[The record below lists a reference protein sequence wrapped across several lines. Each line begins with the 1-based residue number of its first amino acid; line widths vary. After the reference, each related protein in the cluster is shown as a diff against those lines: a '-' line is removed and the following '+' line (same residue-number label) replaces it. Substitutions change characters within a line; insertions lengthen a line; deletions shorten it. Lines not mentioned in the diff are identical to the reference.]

1 MFECKMCGMCCRD
14 VNRYKEQVYP
24 ILKELLGGAIPN
36 FEIKDI
42 DGVCIHLTEDN
53 RCSIYTQR
61 PILCNTEKMF
71 ELLSRALGVS
81 KSQLYKAQ
89 ILSCELNRE
98 HNTNLK
104 IQKHEN

>member
-1 MFECKMCGMCCRD
+1 MFECKMCGMCCR
-14 VNRYKEQVYP
+14 NIKRYKEQVYP

-53 RCSIYTQR
+53 RCSIYAQR

-71 ELLSRALGVS
+71 DLLSIALGVT
-81 KSQLYKAQ
+81 KNELYKAQ
-89 ILSCELNRE
+89 ILSCEINKKHLN
-98 HNTNLK
+98 T
-104 IQKHEN
+104 HENEDK

>member
-1 MFECKMCGMCCRD
+1 MCCRD

-53 RCSIYTQR
+53 RCPIYAQR
-61 PILCNTEKMF
+61 PILCNTEKN
-71 ELLSRALGVS
+71 V
-81 KSQLYKAQ
+81 
-89 ILSCELNRE
+89 
-98 HNTNLK
+98 
-104 IQKHEN
+104 

>member
-1 MFECKMCGMCCRD
+1 MCGMCCR
-14 VNRYKEQVYP
+14 NIKRYKNEIYP
-24 ILKELLGGAIPN
+24 ILKWLLGDAIPN
-36 FEIKDI
+36 LDI
-42 DGVCIHLTEDN
+42 EENNGVCAHLTEDN
-53 RCSIYTQR
+53 KCSIYAQR